1 MTAFATGPYI
11 CAALLC
17 ERVLIEQDGVG
28 SYIRVVDTFIRA
40 IPKEQ
45 FDGGAFPPQQVNVT
59 LVLNLKPGEAK
70 GSFMVGLRLEKP
82 SGLQKPIG
90 DLNVHFSGGANS
102 GANVHVGLEL
112 ELDEE
117 GLWWIDVL
125 GGDDQVLMTRI
136 PAELR
141 IQRVSSS
148 PPAP

>member
-1 MTAFATGPYI
+1 MPGFPTGPYV

-17 ERVLIEQDGVG
+17 ERVLIEQDGVS
-28 SYIRVVDTFIRA
+28 SYIRVVDTFVRA
-40 IPKEQ
+40 VDKQ
-45 FDGGAFPPQQVNVT
+45 QVAGAAFPAQMVNVT

-70 GSFMVGLRLEKP
+70 GSFMIGLRLEKP

-90 DLNVHFSGGANS
+90 DLNVHFAGGANS
-102 GANVHVGLEL
+102 GANVHAGLEL

-125 GGDDQVLMTRI
+125 GGDEQVLLTRI

-141 IQRVSSS
+141 IQRVSSN
-148 PPAP
+148 PQAP